1 MKDFKLNDNTKIPSG
16 FKIPDSYFDD
26 LQFKLDSKLYKKE
39 SKVVSFYKN
48 NKSWVF
54 TAAAILVV
62 AFSIP
67 LTTFTTV
74 ETTKATT
81 LDIENYI
88 TNRNIIT
95 EEELANELS
104 QADIEALKQELL
116 PTISEDDILLENG
129 SSYDYL
135 NL

>member
-1 MKDFKLNDNTKIPSG
+1 
-16 FKIPDSYFDD
+16 
-26 LQFKLDSKLYKKE
+26 LDKKLYKKE
-39 SKVVSFYKN
+39 PQLVLFYKN
-48 NKSWVF
+48 NKSWIYS
-54 TAAAILVV
+54 AAAILVV
-62 AFSIP
+62 AVSIP
-67 LTTFTTV
+67 LYTLNPA
-74 ETTKATT
+74 EANKATT
-81 LDIENYI
+81 KDIENYI

-129 SSYDYL
+129 NSYDYL

>member
-1 MKDFKLNDNTKIPSG
+1 MKNFKLTKNSKIPSG

-26 LQFKLDSKLYKKE
+26 LESKLDKKLYKKE
-39 SKVVSFYKN
+39 PQLVLFYKN
-48 NKSWVF
+48 NKSWIYS
-54 TAAAILVV
+54 AAAILVV
-62 AFSIP
+62 AVSIP
-67 LTTFTTV
+67 LYTLNPA
-74 ETTKATT
+74 EANKATT
-81 LDIENYI
+81 KDIENYI

-129 SSYDYL
+129 NSYDYL